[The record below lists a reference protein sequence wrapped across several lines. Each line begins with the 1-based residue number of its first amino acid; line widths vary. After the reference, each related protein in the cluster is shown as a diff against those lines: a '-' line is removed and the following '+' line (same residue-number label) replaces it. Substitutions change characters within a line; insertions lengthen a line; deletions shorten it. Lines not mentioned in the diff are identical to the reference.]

1 MMGNGWQAEQTTAT
15 LHSSR
20 YFLFCPFFA
29 VIYFYK
35 IKCILSAFA
44 LKQLGFFFMSV
55 SGVTKVWRVG
65 KQGVKL
71 VLPAGGET
79 AEADI

>member
-1 MMGNGWQAEQTTAT
+1 MAGGTDDGDASFIQI
-15 LHSSR
+15 
-20 YFLFCPFFA
+20 FLILPFFRSDLFFIEL
-29 VIYFYK
+29 VVLVVFFK
-35 IKCILSAFA
+35 LTFFFS
-44 LKQLGFFFMSV
+44 FFFMSV

>member
-1 MMGNGWQAEQTTAT
+1 
-15 LHSSR
+15 
-20 YFLFCPFFA
+20 
-29 VIYFYK
+29 
-35 IKCILSAFA
+35 
-44 LKQLGFFFMSV
+44 MSV